1 MQRRIYRKIKTE
13 KLRQN
18 KKSTVHVQDTYG
30 GYGRGTYSEGEE
42 DGEEE
47 SEEEE
52 VVVVVVI
59 DCLLERLLATH
70 GFDRLTLWREEEITE
85 KWGGLGH

>member
-1 MQRRIYRKIKTE
+1 ME

-18 KKSTVHVQDTYG
+18 KKSTVVHVQDTYG

-47 SEEEE
+47 SKEEE

-59 DCLLERLLATH
+59 DCLRERLLATH